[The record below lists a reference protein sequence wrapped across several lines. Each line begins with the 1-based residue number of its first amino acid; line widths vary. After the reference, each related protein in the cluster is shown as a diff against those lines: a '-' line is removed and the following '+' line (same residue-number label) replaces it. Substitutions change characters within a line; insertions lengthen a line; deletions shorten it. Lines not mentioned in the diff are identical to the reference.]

1 MRARFEQMVD
11 DESEPPEVEDFGF
24 WHDFDEV
31 ADACNALKAFHVLPC
46 AGGWQDQDEE
56 WVDDIKT
63 FFALHNCAQWEYDQ
77 EREEAQ
83 GGKPKRKKKSDDDFF
98 EQLIKEAEGAPILD
112 IWDVVKD

>member
-1 MRARFEQMVD
+1 MRARFQQMVD
-11 DESEPPEVEDFGF
+11 NESEPPEIEDFGF

-63 FFALHNCAQWEYDQ
+63 FFALHNFYQWEYDQ

-83 GGKPKRKKKSDDDFF
+83 GGKPKRKKRSDDDGLEWLFNVP
-98 EQLIKEAEGAPILD
+98 EGAPD
-112 IWDVVKD
+112 IMGWFEDN